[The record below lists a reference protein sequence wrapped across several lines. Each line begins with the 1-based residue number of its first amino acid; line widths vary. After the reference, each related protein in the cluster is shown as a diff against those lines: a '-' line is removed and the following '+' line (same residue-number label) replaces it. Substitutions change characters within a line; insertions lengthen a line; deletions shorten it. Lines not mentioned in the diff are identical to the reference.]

1 MTQTLVYPTAG
12 ARWGQ
17 ARAQLMNRSALHVLF
32 FQIIAN
38 MESIGNNKRA
48 PFQRL
53 HYHFSTMDYQKVKLK
68 SHVVLYILHV

>member
-17 ARAQLMNRSALHVLF
+17 ARAQLLNRSELHVSF

-38 MESIGNNKRA
+38 MKSIGNNKKASFR
-48 PFQRL
+48 RL
-53 HYHFSTMDYQKVKLK
+53 RYHFPTMDYQKVKLK